1 MPSHIFTRVGTW
13 EDSVA
18 TNLRSREAAKKG
30 GEPNEAYHA
39 SDYAVYAYLQLGR
52 DSDARRLMEDVL
64 KVTDFNQAAPGRGAR
79 YAMAAMP
86 ARYALER
93 GAWREA
99 MQLAPQPSD
108 VPYTD
113 AITYFARAL
122 GAVRSG
128 DPAAAE
134 KDAAALARLHKAL
147 QDAKDN
153 YWATE
158 VEVQRL
164 AIAGWIALAQGRTDE
179 AVTSMRAAA
188 DLEDRN
194 EKSIVTPG
202 RVVPARELLGDM
214 LLELKQPA
222 LALKAFEASQE
233 REPNRFRGLY
243 GAARAAEAAGDRQ
256 KAADY
261 YAKVTSLAKNGDTSR
276 PEIARAR
283 AYIAQ
288 R

>member
-1 MPSHIFTRVGTW
+1 
-13 EDSVA
+13 
-18 TNLRSREAAKKG
+18 
-30 GEPNEAYHA
+30 
-39 SDYAVYAYLQLGR
+39 VYAYLQLAR
-52 DSDARRLMEDVL
+52 DSDAKRTMEEVL
-64 KVTDFNQAAPGRGAR
+64 KVTDFSPGIRIAPYAIAAMAAR
-79 YAMAAMP
+79 YAM
-86 ARYALER
+86 ER

-99 MQLAPQPSD
+99 MQLQPHPTKL
-108 VPYTD
+108 PYVD

-122 GAVRSG
+122 GAARSG
-128 DPAAAE
+128 DAAAAE
-134 KDAAALARLHKAL
+134 KDADELARLHKAV

-158 VEVQRL
+158 VEIQRL
-164 AIAGWIALAQGRTDE
+164 AVAGWIALAQGKTE
-179 AVTSMRAAA
+179 NALKSMRAAA
-188 DLEDRN
+188 DLEDKN

-202 RVVPARELLGDM
+202 RIVPARELLGDM

-222 LALKAFEASQE
+222 AALKEYEASQT

-256 KAADY
+256 KAAAY
-261 YAKVTSLAKNGDTSR
+261 YGKLLALSKNSDGTRPELALAK
-276 PEIARAR
+276 